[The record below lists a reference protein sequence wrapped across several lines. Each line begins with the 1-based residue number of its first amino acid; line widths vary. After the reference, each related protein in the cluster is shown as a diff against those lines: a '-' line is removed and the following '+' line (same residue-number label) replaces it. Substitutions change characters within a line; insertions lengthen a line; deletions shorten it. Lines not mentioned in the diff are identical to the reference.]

1 MTDTERPDPDTSDA
15 DEVAPADDDTAAVED
30 RLSDVLEDDDI
41 DVDVVGDTDV
51 EIEDGQLAY
60 ECNAWAAESRDLLDS
75 LLTTKGI
82 AHVWQGTTVTVRE
95 EDEDA
100 VDDLIDEV
108 LASARP
114 SLDPAAP
121 KAVYAVGA
129 WPVALQTQL
138 VDALAVDDIA
148 YEWDEQGDLVV
159 LESDEDAVSAVI
171 DELPEIDDEG
181 VSSDDGVALH
191 ELFDSVFMAAG
202 RLAKRPSDAAAT
214 VDVVD
219 GADLLAQ
226 VALPFGFE
234 PAQWRSL
241 VGAVTALREAIS
253 PTGAGTGDP
262 DAGADDEP
270 APAAGPAGDAEIAEL
285 AATARDT
292 VRQYI

>member
-1 MTDTERPDPDTSDA
+1 MTETDRPDPETADTGA
-15 DEVAPADDDTAAVED
+15 DVED
-30 RLSDVLEDDDI
+30 RLADVLAADDV
-41 DVDVVGDTDV
+41 DVDVVGDTDI

-60 ECNAWAAESRDLLDS
+60 ECNAWSAESRELLAS
-75 LLTTKGI
+75 LLTTKSI
-82 AHVWQGTTVTVRE
+82 RHAWQGTTVTVRD

-100 VDDLIDEV
+100 VDELIDEV
-108 LASARP
+108 LASATP
-114 SLDPAAP
+114 SLDPNEP
-121 KAVYAVGA
+121 KAVYSVGA

-148 YEWDEQGDLVV
+148 YEWDENGDLVV

-171 DELPEIDDEG
+171 DELPDIDEEG
-181 VSSDDGVALH
+181 VSSDDGIALH

-202 RLAKRPSDAAAT
+202 KLAKHPTDANAT
-214 VDVVD
+214 VNVVD
-219 GADLLAQ
+219 AADLLAQ

-241 VGAVTALREAIS
+241 VASVAALRQAIA
-253 PTGAGTGDP
+253 PTHTDS
-262 DAGADDEP
+262 DTADD
-270 APAAGPAGDAEIAEL
+270 APVGDDAIAEL

>member
-1 MTDTERPDPDTSDA
+1 MTDTERPEPDT
-15 DEVAPADDDTAAVED
+15 DEARGSAPEDDDAAAVED
-30 RLSDVLEDDDI
+30 RLSEELEDDDV
-41 DVDVVGDTDV
+41 DVDVVGGTDV

-95 EDEDA
+95 EDEAA

-108 LASARP
+108 LASAGP

-171 DELPEIDDEG
+171 DELPELDDEG

-214 VDVVD
+214 VDVVE

-234 PAQWRSL
+234 PAQWRTL

-253 PTGAGTGDP
+253 PTGARDDGD
-262 DAGADDEP
+262 ADSDP
-270 APAAGPAGDAEIAEL
+270 APAAGPAGDDEIAEL

>member
-1 MTDTERPDPDTSDA
+1 MTDTERPEPDTDDA
-15 DEVAPADDDTAAVED
+15 EGKAPELDDAAAVED
-30 RLSDVLEDDDI
+30 RLSDVLDDDDI

-51 EIEDGQLAY
+51 EIDDGQLAY

-138 VDALAVDDIA
+138 IDALAVDDIA

-171 DELPEIDDEG
+171 DELPELDDEG

-191 ELFDSVFMAAG
+191 ELFDSVFLAAG

-219 GADLLAQ
+219 AADLLAQ

-234 PAQWRSL
+234 PAQWRTL

-253 PTGAGTGDP
+253 PTGAGGGD
-262 DAGADDEP
+262 ADDGEP
-270 APAAGPAGDAEIAEL
+270 APAAAPAGDDEIAEL